1 MSQSSQHEGG
11 RAESKAGEERGR
23 AAPSPSQGH
32 ENVQLISI
40 VISEKGGAER
50 RERYE
55 SDEVT
60 IGRVKGNDVL
70 LPKGNVSKRHA
81 RLICRDGRYI
91 VTDLK
96 STNGTYVNHRRITHA
111 TLVREGD
118 RIYIGDFV
126 LRIEADGL
134 RSGSEQPPTF
144 DAPASSSSSPGAYR
158 ASSSSVG
165 VAMSGPPDRA
175 AQDVVSHFPIEHDP
189 DDSSPSLDVP
199 GPPRMPSGLR
209 AQLQGSS
216 VQSATGSNPAISSV
230 EPPLTSDSG
239 GVVAASIP
247 AASSE
252 AHHPV
257 RSSQPDLDERIRA
270 QQQEALDGLIAAVE
284 EQLGAP
290 TLDAVTPSAELITKI
305 EEAVDAHVA
314 KLVEQGPLPGNIERT
329 TLREAAIRELKE
341 MGPLGPLVDD
351 DNITQVQ
358 VMLRKVIVHRRGAR
372 VRAMPLGFG
381 SDAGVARAVTR
392 LCARSSITPKPGP
405 YLEARLPGGR
415 ELFVVRPDVASG
427 GHVVAIGRV
436 ARTQGSLDALVR
448 SGAISRGMATL
459 LAYCV
464 TARANILVTGV
475 APAGVDELVDA
486 LASAAPKHAQRL
498 YLTDGEN
505 DDVPEDVVRMSL
517 VGPPKKRKEV
527 IAAAARL
534 RPTYLV
540 APTLFGDDLA
550 TLLEQVARGTQ
561 GVMLSATA
569 ATLRQTISRMSTD
582 LATVRSTIGSQVARE
597 WIHSAFDIG
606 LELTRLRDGRLRV
619 VRLAEFRSSSTGI
632 TSLRDIFTFAY
643 HRTAAGG
650 SVEGSFYASG
660 TVPRIVEDIA
670 ARGMPLDTSI
680 FRRQPSS

>member
-1 MSQSSQHEGG
+1 M
-11 RAESKAGEERGR
+11 
-23 AAPSPSQGH
+23 
-32 ENVQLISI
+32 ISI

-126 LRIEADGL
+126 LRIESDGL
-134 RSGSEQPPTF
+134 KSASGSEQPPTF
-144 DAPASSSSSPGAYR
+144 DAPDSGSGAHQR
-158 ASSSSVG
+158 VSSVG
-165 VAMSGPPDRA
+165 VAISAPPDRIG
-175 AQDVVSHFPIEHDP
+175 QDIVSHFPIEHDP

-209 AQLQGSS
+209 SQ
-216 VQSATGSNPAISSV
+216 TGSNPAISSV
-230 EPPLTSDSG
+230 EPPITSESG
-239 GVVAASIP
+239 LAPAASIP
-247 AASSE
+247 AGSD
-252 AHHPV
+252 AHTSQPV
-257 RSSQPDLDERIRA
+257 RSSQPDIDDRIRVL
-270 QQQEALDGLIAAVE
+270 QQGALDTVIAAVE
-284 EQLGAP
+284 EQLSVAALEVIAP
-290 TLDAVTPSAELITKI
+290 DPALAKSI
-305 EEAVDAHVA
+305 EEAVDAQIGR
-314 KLVEQGPLPGNIERT
+314 LIEQGPLPGGLDRA
-329 TLREAAIRELKE
+329 TLRDAARKELAE
-341 MGPLGPLVDD
+341 MGPLGALVDD
-351 DNITQVQ
+351 ENITQIQ
-358 VMLRKVIVHRRGAR
+358 VMVRGVIVHRRAAR
-372 VRAMPLGFG
+372 VRSVGLGFG
-381 SDAGVARAVTR
+381 SDAGVARAIAR
-392 LCARSSITPKPGP
+392 LCARASVALPLGP
-405 YLEARLPGGR
+405 YAEVKLPAGR
-415 ELFVVRPDVASG
+415 DLFVVRPEASCS
-427 GHVVAIGRV
+427 GHMVMIGRV
-436 ARTQGSLDALVR
+436 GRTRGSLDALVR

-464 TARANILVTGV
+464 TARANILVTGS

-486 LASAAPKHAQRL
+486 LASAVPKHSQSL
-498 YLTDGEN
+498 YVTHGS
-505 DDVPEDVVRMSL
+505 DDDLPPQALRIALDTH
-517 VGPPKKRKEV
+517 PKKRREA
-527 IAAAARL
+527 ITAAAKV
-534 RPTYLV
+534 RPDYLV
-540 APTLFGDDLA
+540 LPALHGDDLA
-550 TLLEQVARGTQ
+550 TLLDQVTRGTQ
-561 GVMLSATA
+561 GVILRTTA
-569 ATLRQTISRMSTD
+569 ATLRQAVGRMSTD
-582 LATVRSTIGSQVARE
+582 LATARSTIGGQVARE
-597 WIHSAFDIG
+597 WIHAAFDIA

-619 VRLAEFRSSSTGI
+619 VRLSEFRSSSSGV
-632 TSLRDIFTFAY
+632 TSVRDIFTFAY